1 MQTAIAQYFKKMKE
15 FDLRKYLAEN
25 KLVKENITLEDALD
39 KFENDESDSSAQ
51 PSIEGITEIGKF
63 IDFLRERNYNETELD
78 TAFDEYTDEI
88 RPPFNTHTDIQ
99 NFIDYYRAEN
109 KLVKENRAL
118 YDKVVGNNFER
129 GNKEMSFDYE
139 RDMVHKVIDGVRNDF
154 SNDEMLTREYIN
166 TIIAA
171 LEELKV
177 NDF

>member
-1 MQTAIAQYFKKMKE
+1 M
-15 FDLRKYLAEN
+15 
-25 KLVKENITLEDALD
+25 
-39 KFENDESDSSAQ
+39 
-51 PSIEGITEIGKF
+51 SI
-63 IDFLRERNYNETELD
+63 L
-78 TAFDEYTDEI
+78 DEI
-88 RPPFNTHTDIQ
+88 RPPFTHTDIQ

-177 NDF
+177 NDFLKNKIMRKSELRQIIKRKEISKVLNEDNYPSPAQKVAHILKSSKLL

>member
-1 MQTAIAQYFKKMKE
+1 MKD

-25 KLVKENITLEDALD
+25 KLVKENINLEDALD

-51 PSIEGITEIGKF
+51 PSIEGITVIRKF

-78 TAFDEYTDEI
+78 IAFDEYTDEI